1 MPVDYDDKEGEVRT
15 RLGVDRREL
24 LPAGSRRKSAEE
36 SSILFQNLKNR
47 QRVCNSWPGG
57 GVQIGKKSP
66 AGQIAYLY
74 H

>member
-47 QRVCNSWPGG
+47 QRAGG